1 MKVQIEPMGEP
12 ITTGKVNNR
21 QVQPRNSDFVRL
33 LGQKSDSLQ
42 NRQNAPEECEVPQSG
57 AEKNAALVKLGT
69 VTKRI
74 PTVSDLLIRHSEFK
88 KDCWRIVHSKQ
99 NRSKSYTRIP
109 PGTDIYI
116 NPETLELVWN
126 EKGSGDSGLAF
137 LKIAEASPQAVRPKT
152 NTSLTE
158 SENTFSG
165 QLVEVVKS
173 YIGKPYSEMNCYEM
187 VVEGLKTIGV
197 RYRGVGGLAERLKEM
212 AVQKGVS
219 PHTYFNG
226 EGLIKAS
233 GASVYSKTV
242 LSVKDSRLQT
252 EKIMKELE
260 PLLEKG
266 MLLSFSTTS
275 RGHTGVIS
283 KKDQMW
289 TFINSGWMDH
299 NIENGIRR
307 KAVGEETLGDEIG
320 NWLKLAASRKE
331 PLQITVGRFQ
341 KKQLEAFLQNR
352 PLLSRTV

>member
-1 MKVQIEPMGEP
+1 MKVQIDPVEQP
-12 ITTGKVNNR
+12 ITTGKIHS
-21 QVQPRNSDFVRL
+21 PRNQLRNPDFAGL
-33 LGQKSDSLQ
+33 LAQKSDSVQ
-42 NRQNAPEECEVPQSG
+42 NRQKVPEERDMPQSG
-57 AEKNAALVKLGT
+57 AETNAALVKLGT
-69 VTKRI
+69 VTKRVS
-74 PTVSDLLIRHSEFK
+74 TVSDLLIRHSEFK

-99 NRSKSYTRIP
+99 NCGKPYTRIP

-126 EKGSGDSGLAF
+126 EKGRGDGGPAF
-137 LKIAEASPQAVRPKT
+137 LKIAEASPQAARPET
-152 NTSLTE
+152 NISLTE

-165 QLVEVVKS
+165 QLVDVVKS

-187 VVEGLKTIGV
+187 VVEGLKTMGI

-212 AVQKGVS
+212 AVQKGVA

-233 GASVYSKTV
+233 GASVYSKTL
-242 LSVKDSRLQT
+242 LSVKDSKIQT

-260 PLLEKG
+260 SLLEKG

-331 PLQITVGRFQ
+331 PLQITVGHFQ
-341 KKQLEAFLQNR
+341 KKQLEAFLQSR